1 MLLKLK
7 GDKVKTIH
15 TLQSIEASMENLK
28 GDFINAYE
36 LLTHA
41 TRLIFNQNREIAKLK
56 HELKQKDYEIEFIKG
71 SK

>member
-1 MLLKLK
+1 M
-7 GDKVKTIH
+7 TH

-28 GDFINAYE
+28 GDFIDAYE

-56 HELKQKDYEIEFIKG
+56 QELKQKDYEIEFIKG

>member
-1 MLLKLK
+1 
-7 GDKVKTIH
+7 
-15 TLQSIEASMENLK
+15 MENLK

-56 HELKQKDYEIEFIKG
+56 QELKQKDYEIEFNKTH
-71 SK
+71 K